1 MTSYK
6 EFVHFLSSNGL
17 NKIFLNSDLDK
28 MKAVFTEMFS
38 SSKKELRIFAGT
50 LCNNVSNSEE
60 YVETLSDFIE
70 NGGHLKILLNSF
82 NEEEAKKS
90 RLFNRLTYYESLD
103 KYNIEIKGTDEQPV
117 MNENGVDTKVHFA
130 IGDKRSYRIETDIDE
145 RKAICNMNDPE
156 NAKVYADFFDELF
169 DSERSVR
176 IDLKKLFLTTLKKC

>member
-38 SSKKELRIFAGT
+38 SSKEELRIFAGT

-156 NAKVYADFFDELF
+156 NAKVYADFFDKLF

-176 IDLKKLFLTTLKKC
+176 IDLKKIFLMSLKI